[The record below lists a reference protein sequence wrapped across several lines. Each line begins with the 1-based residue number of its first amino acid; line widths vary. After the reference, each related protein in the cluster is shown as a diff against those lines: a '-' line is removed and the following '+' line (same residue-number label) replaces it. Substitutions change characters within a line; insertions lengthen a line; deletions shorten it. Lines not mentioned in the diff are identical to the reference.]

1 MSTKEGKIED
11 LLRIEGVKSKG
22 YGTVPKAAMTDRDIS
37 IAAKAIYAYFCSLSG
52 RGETVFPGR
61 SKILLDLQISKEAYY
76 KGLKELTDAGYIRV
90 TQEHN
95 SSSGG
100 RFMRNIYTL
109 VARPA
114 KYRKVPEGNPAKALA
129 YQEIIISGIDSQGY
143 GYIPYAVMSD
153 PRMRFQPKATYGYL
167 SAHIGPNNTA
177 DLDAG
182 IIAYHLGVSTQDTVQ
197 RYMKQLKGLNY
208 VTITRLLENGRYTG
222 KNRYCLIQAPD
233 FTQSQKR
240 MIYENTPVPLSIV
253 SAPEGNN
260 EHSLTPNA
268 EKQDTA
274 APDPEKQDTV
284 VPNPEKQDTVAPNL
298 EKRDTVAPNP
308 EKQDTVAPNLEK
320 RDTVAPNLENQDT
333 AGPNAVFQDTEKQDT
348 EKQDTEKQDTGNQD
362 TINTSP
368 TNTSSTITSLTNT
381 SIMMDRLI
389 SRVREMINYQILV
402 IAYGHSDIELYA
414 LDLLVL
420 TIAEVL
426 GSSAPRIMIAK
437 QPMFTTH
444 IRETLLELNSD
455 IVCSVLERFLVR
467 IEKIDREKHKQY
479 LLTSV
484 YHEIKCPTVANDG
497 CEEQA
502 YSMPI

>member
-1 MSTKEGKIED
+1 MSKKEGKIED

-76 KGLKELTDAGYIRV
+76 KGLNELIDAGYIRV

-95 SSSGG
+95 SNSGG
-100 RFMRNIYTL
+100 KFMQNIYTL

-114 KYRKVPEGNPAKALA
+114 KYRKVPIDRPAKALA
-129 YQEIIISGIDSQGY
+129 YQEIMLSGIDSQGY

-208 VTITRLLENGRYTG
+208 VTITRLLDNGRYTG
-222 KNRYCLIQAPD
+222 KNRYCLIQTPD
-233 FTQSQKR
+233 DTQAQEK
-240 MIYENTPVPLSIV
+240 MTYENAPVPLSVV
-253 SAPEGNN
+253 SAQEGKNAPFL
-260 EHSLTPNA
+260 SPNA

-274 APDPEKQDTV
+274 TPNLEKQDTV
-284 VPNPEKQDTVAPNL
+284 GPSLENQDTA
-298 EKRDTVAPNP
+298 
-308 EKQDTVAPNLEK
+308 
-320 RDTVAPNLENQDT
+320 APNLENQDT
-333 AGPNAVFQDTEKQDT
+333 AMPSLENQDTEIQDT
-348 EKQDTEKQDTGNQD
+348 GKQDTGKRD
-362 TINTSP
+362 TINTSS
-368 TNTSSTITSLTNT
+368 TSTSSTTTSFTNT

-389 SRVREMINYQILV
+389 CRVREMINYQILN
-402 IAYGHSDIELYA
+402 IAYGQSDIELQA
-414 LDLLVL
+414 LNDLVL
-420 TIAEVL
+420 AIAEVL
-426 GSSAPRIMIAK
+426 GTPVPRITIAG
-437 QPMFTTH
+437 QPLLTSH
-444 IRETLLELNSD
+444 VREMLLTINGNMA
-455 IVCSVLERFLVR
+455 CNVLERFLARVD
-467 IEKIDREKHKQY
+467 KIDRQHHKQY
-479 LLTSV
+479 LLTSI
-484 YHEIKCPTVANDG
+484 YQEAACPSSEDDG
-497 CEEQA
+497 WESQ
-502 YSMPI
+502 SFSVPK